1 MLKNLNSF
9 EMFTISF
16 EIYSDIYNPFRKLYL
31 TVYCSPTYPPL
42 FFTNLITVWPN
53 VIFII

>member
-9 EMFTISF
+9 EMFTSSF
-16 EIYSDIYNPFRKLYL
+16 EIYSAIYNPFRKLYL